1 MISRKSITFFYVIFI
16 ALFFVTSC
24 SVEKRV
30 YRKGYH
36 VVWNNKHSNEIKK
49 NERLNTTKTPLEQ
62 EISKEEV
69 IVLTSREAD
78 LLPFIK
84 KRAVINLDKDTCGD
98 VLLLQ
103 NADEIAVKILEIDE
117 RNIKYKRC
125 DNING
130 PTYSISKSRVALIK
144 YANGTKEVVMPEPA
158 YKVAEQDKP
167 PKPEMPRKVNPL
179 GLASLLLYLLGSILF
194 RGLTASAYSGSMLV
208 FLLILSIAPLIMA
221 YISLFQ
227 FKREP
232 NRYKGK
238 WMPITVVCI
247 YLAAFL
253 ILALFL
259 AALGVSAGGGAGI
272 FVAISLIFFFVLL
285 GVLIAALIP
294 NATPPTNAK

>member
-1 MISRKSITFFYVIFI
+1 MIGRRSITVFLTLITVLV
-16 ALFFVTSC
+16 LFNSC
-24 SVEKRV
+24 SVEKRI

-49 NERLNTTKTPLEQ
+49 NERLNTTKILLSQ
-62 EISKEEV
+62 ESSAEEAV
-69 IVLTSREAD
+69 VSTSREAD
-78 LLPFIK
+78 LLPFIRK
-84 KRAVINLDKDTCGD
+84 PIVIIDKDTCGD

-125 DNING
+125 DNVNG

-144 YANGTKEVVMPEPA
+144 YANGTKEVVMPEPN

-179 GLASLLLYLLGSILF
+179 GLASLLLYLLGSIFL
-194 RGLTASAYSGSMLV
+194 RGLTASMLSGSMLV
-208 FLLILSIAPLIMA
+208 LLLILSIAPLIMA

-232 NRYKGK
+232 SRYKGK

-253 ILALFL
+253 LLALFL
-259 AALGVSAGGGAGI
+259 TALGVSSGGGAGI

-285 GVLIAALIP
+285 GVLIAALVP

>member
-1 MISRKSITFFYVIFI
+1 MIGRRSITIFLALITLVI
-16 ALFFVTSC
+16 LFNSC
-24 SVEKRV
+24 SVEKRI

-36 VVWNNKHSNEIKK
+36 VVWNNKHSNESKK
-49 NERLNTTKTPLEQ
+49 SERSDPVKTLLAQ
-62 EISKEEV
+62 ENSTEEP
-69 IVLTSREAD
+69 IVSASREAD

-84 KRAVINLDKDTCGD
+84 KSTVILDKDTCGD

-103 NADEIAVKILEIDE
+103 NADELSVKILEIDE

-144 YANGTKEVVMPEPA
+144 YANGTKEVVMPEPN

-179 GLASLLLYLLGSILF
+179 GLASLLLYLLGSILY
-194 RGLTASAYSGSMLV
+194 RGLTATAFSGSMLV
-208 FLLILSIAPLIMA
+208 LLLILSVAPLIMA

-232 NRYKGK
+232 SMYKGK
-238 WMPITVVCI
+238 WMPITVGCI

-253 ILALFL
+253 ILALFF
-259 AALGVSAGGGAGI
+259 AALGAYSGGGAGI

-285 GVLIAALIP
+285 GVLIAALTP
-294 NATPPTNAK
+294 KATVPTNAK